1 MFSRLLNFIKIG
13 NAVRKVRGET
23 GEEGKQRAKNYLVQV
38 LGESK
43 GLPTKIGQFMTM
55 DGEDM
60 DLRDSLNDAIEPMDF
75 DTVQALLDQ
84 AYGMPYTKVFK
95 SLEKSAKTASLGQVH
110 FGKLKDGRSVAVK
123 VQYANIAKSVESELK
138 IMGFLPKVGPVSKWG
153 FNLDGY
159 RDRFWEHFGSEL
171 DYEKE
176 ASNQIKYNELV
187 KSVDNFIVPEVA
199 LEACRPGVLV
209 QIREDG
215 VSLDEAEK
223 AERSERFAIGKALL
237 QHYLLMI
244 FRYGYIHSDPHP
256 GNFGFRLKGNK
267 GAEVVLYDYG
277 SVLELTKNER
287 MVLLR
292 IILAIRDREN
302 LNPASCL
309 AALGFEP
316 DKLKD
321 LRSFLPA
328 ILRTLFDPFIFD
340 YPYDVND
347 WKLSESIDSVAGD
360 LKWWFRSSA
369 PPKFIF
375 LMRTIHGLITIINRL
390 NTRQSWK
397 YILDDACADLYPEVR
412 SFNIPQLPEGQNDVS
427 FSSLSQY
434 LKVYV
439 KKTNGGRVELTMP
452 ARVADDLDGT
462 IDDAVKETIKRNSLD
477 LAEMQ
482 LKVRKN
488 GFKPQVIFKVHD
500 SEREVRVWLE

>member
-1 MFSRLLNFIKIG
+1 MFSRLLNLIKIG
-13 NAVRKVRGET
+13 NAVRQVRSET
-23 GEEGKQRAKNYLVQV
+23 DGDGKQRAKNYLVQV

-55 DGEDM
+55 DGEDLN
-60 DLRDSLNDAIEPMDF
+60 LRESLNDAIEPMSF
-75 DTVQALLDQ
+75 DTVQALLNQ

-95 SLEKSAKTASLGQVH
+95 SFEKNAKTASLGQVH
-110 FGKLKDGRSVAVK
+110 FGKLKDGQSVAVK
-123 VQYANIAKSVESELK
+123 VQYANIADTVESELK
-138 IMGFLPKVGPVSKWG
+138 IMGFFPKVGPVSKWG

-159 RDRFWEHFGSEL
+159 RDNFWEHFGGEL

-176 ASNQIKYNELV
+176 ASNQIKYKELV
-187 KSVDNFIVPEVA
+187 KPIENFIVPEVV

-209 QIREDG
+209 QVREEG
-215 VSLDEAEK
+215 VGLDEAEK
-223 AERSERFAIGKALL
+223 AERNERFTIGKALL

-244 FRYGYIHSDPHP
+244 FRHGYVHSDPHP

-267 GAEVVLYDYG
+267 GAEVILYDYG
-277 SVLELTKNER
+277 SILELTKNER
-287 MVLLR
+287 MILLR

-340 YPYDVND
+340 YPYDVKD

-375 LMRTIHGLITIINRL
+375 LMRTIHGLITMINRL

-397 YILDDACADLYPEVR
+397 YILDDACGDLYPEVR
-412 SFNIPQLPEGQNDVS
+412 AFNIPQLDEAQNDVS

-482 LKVRKN
+482 LRVRKN

-500 SEREVRVWLE
+500 SERDVRVWLE